1 VRYFY
6 CLALSLLFLSCSKN
20 KRATRLVDGTWKLE
34 EILLNDGQQSYP
46 NDIYVFAKGKSGG
59 EEYASWTKYSA
70 DYTDTMK
77 GSYLITKKGDQIILR
92 NESVFPVQADTTTLD
107 DIGKDILVIRAPI
120 GVLYLYKQ

>member
-1 VRYFY
+1 MRY
-6 CLALSLLFLSCSKN
+6 LALLSLVFLILSCSKN

-46 NDIYVFAKGKSGG
+46 NDIYVFAESKSGG

-70 DYTDTMK
+70 DYSDTMN

-92 NESVFPVQADTTTLD
+92 NESVFPVKSDTNTLD
-107 DIGKDILVIRAPI
+107 DIGKDIIVIRAQI
-120 GVLYLYKQ
+120 GVMYLYKR